1 MTELRAIPVDLAEL
15 RLAFEAETQ
24 DLPWYLDTGTGEV
37 LLVTSEYEPSQ
48 HRGVTVAQIEGDPA
62 RFLRVPPSNPQ
73 HLVDDMRAFAE
84 SVGDTQ
90 LTESLDLAL
99 SAPRPDKRFKT
110 VLSWLPERQQQWHA
124 WRQARTM
131 ERVTSWLAGHG
142 LQPAARAA

>member
-1 MTELRAIPVDLAEL
+1 MTSLRALAVDTTEL

-24 DLPWYLDTGTGEV
+24 DLPWYLDVDTGDV
-37 LLVTSEYEPSQ
+37 LLVTAEYEPSE
-48 HRGVTVAQIEGDPA
+48 HRGVTVAQIERETA

-73 HLVDDMRAFAE
+73 HVVDDMRAFAE

-90 LTESLDLAL
+90 LTESLALAL

-110 VLSWLPERQQQWHA
+110 ALSWLPETQQQWHA

-131 ERVTSWLAGHG
+131 DRVTAWLAGHG
-142 LQPAARAA
+142 LRPVARAA